1 MPGLTGP
8 DLYKQLL
15 GRHPRMK
22 ALFMSGY
29 TGNIVEASGLAD
41 HNSNY
46 IKKPFSDNELTAEIG
61 WFWGNN

>member
-8 DLYKQLL
+8 DLYQQLL
-15 GRHPRMK
+15 KRHPRMK

-29 TGNIVEASGLAD
+29 TGNIVEASGLAG

-46 IKKPFSDNELTAEIG
+46 IQKPFSGNGLTAKIRLVLG
-61 WFWGNN
+61 